1 MGAGYVPLP
10 LSLGNTTGDIPPM
23 NVLKTL
29 LLAGATLGLAVGGA
43 LAAETI
49 SLNVDLNGSSVGSV
63 GPVSGGSANVGG
75 TSGGVSF
82 TVQAFG
88 VPIVPSPDFGTITF
102 DVNGNASG
110 TNVLTVMATQQN
122 LTNFLSG
129 SFASTFAGDFGIGGA
144 NITSIVMSTWVD
156 PGNGAFVQTDLLGSQ
171 VCLGALLNC
180 APQTDFA
187 TVAGLGTFSE
197 TEKFVVTFAGP
208 AAFQGNIQITSVAA
222 VPEPATWGMM
232 LLGFAGL
239 GFAFRNKRRMLGL
252 AA

>member
-1 MGAGYVPLP
+1 MK
-10 LSLGNTTGDIPPM
+10 SLR
-23 NVLKTL
+23 TL
-29 LLAGATLGLAVGGA
+29 LLAGAAVALASGSV

-49 SLNVDLNGSSVGSV
+49 SLNADLNGSSIGSI
-63 GPVSGGSANVGG
+63 GPVSGGGANIGG
-75 TSGGVSF
+75 TSGGIAF

-102 DVNGNASG
+102 DVNGNATG
-110 TNVLTVMATQQN
+110 TNTLTILAGQQG
-122 LTNFLSG
+122 LTNFPSG
-129 SFASTFAGDFGIGGA
+129 SFASVFAGDFGIGGA
-144 NITSIVMSTWVD
+144 NIQSIVMSTWVD
-156 PGNGAFVQTDLLGSQ
+156 PANGLFAQTNLLGSQ

-197 TEKFVVTFAGP
+197 TEKFVVTFTGP
-208 AAFQGNIQITSVAA
+208 AAFQGNIQILASA

-232 LLGFAGL
+232 LLGFVGL
-239 GFAFRNKRRMLGL
+239 GVAFRNRRRMVGM